1 MKIYIF
7 LQKRGNK
14 PNGEPDNGDPGW
26 ERIRSNTGP
35 TSNSKSSCGTL
46 S

>member
-1 MKIYIF
+1 MNIYI
-7 LQKRGNK
+7 LKKGNK
-14 PNGEPDNGDPGW
+14 LNGEPDNGDPGW

-35 TSNSKSSCGTL
+35 TSNSKSSAGTL

>member
-1 MKIYIF
+1 MLKV
-7 LQKRGNK
+7 KRNE

-35 TSNSKSSCGTL
+35 TSNSKSSAGTL